1 MIAKMDTALLVLV
14 LVRYD
19 GFVTENL
26 FADIFMGQD
35 LSLPG
40 LHLPLLHLLVR
51 GQDLPHQ
58 VALVLL
64 VLDPILLI
72 PEVPLAAILLLIFH
86 LWLASM
92 ST

>member
-1 MIAKMDTALLVLV
+1 MDTALLVLV

-26 FADIFMGQD
+26 FADIFMAQD

-64 VLDPILLI
+64 VPDPILI
-72 PEVPLAAILLLIFH
+72 PEVPLAAILLLIFR